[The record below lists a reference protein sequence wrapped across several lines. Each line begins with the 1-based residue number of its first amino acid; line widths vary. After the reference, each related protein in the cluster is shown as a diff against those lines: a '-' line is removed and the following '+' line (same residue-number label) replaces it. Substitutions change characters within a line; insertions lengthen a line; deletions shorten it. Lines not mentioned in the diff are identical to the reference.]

1 MTPTPPQA
9 TAPTV
14 IAAPLPAP
22 APPPAPA
29 AAPVTPAPT
38 AAATPEEMGFNP
50 ETGQV
55 LNAEV
60 FARWQR
66 AQQEKKD
73 RELATQ
79 PEVTVYEVFLRA
91 RWALQDWVDA
101 EPNKPLIVAGNIDA
115 IKQDPQVQQ
124 LVYTYQGY
132 GETMIEKLWKHFGF
146 LVENRRKFYA
156 AFA

>member
-1 MTPTPPQA
+1 
-9 TAPTV
+9 
-14 IAAPLPAP
+14 
-22 APPPAPA
+22 
-29 AAPVTPAPT
+29 
-38 AAATPEEMGFNP
+38 MGFNP
-50 ETGQV
+50 ETGQI

-60 FARWQR
+60 FARWQK

-73 RELATQ
+73 RELAAQ

-101 EPNKPLIVAGNIDA
+101 ENNKPLIVSGSLDA

-124 LVYTYQGY
+124 LVCTYQGY
-132 GETMIEKLWKHFGF
+132 GDTMIDKLWKHFGF

>member
-1 MTPTPPQA
+1 
-9 TAPTV
+9 
-14 IAAPLPAP
+14 
-22 APPPAPA
+22 
-29 AAPVTPAPT
+29 
-38 AAATPEEMGFNP
+38 MGFNP
-50 ETGQV
+50 DTGQI

-66 AQQEKKD
+66 AEQEKKD
-73 RELATQ
+73 RALAAQ
-79 PEVTVYEVFLRA
+79 PEVTIYEVFLRA

-101 EPNKPLIVAGNIDA
+101 EHNKPLIVSADLDA

-124 LVYTYQGY
+124 LVCTYQGY
-132 GETMIEKLWKHFGF
+132 GDTMIEKLWKHFGF